1 MANITLRD
9 FYDMVGG
16 NYEDV
21 VGRLIKEDRIVK
33 YLNKFKDSSDYDQMI
48 EAIENKAWETVFRIS
63 HNLKGMCQNLGLDS
77 LARVSSDLCE
87 QVRHG
92 APAVDISTYVE
103 AVADEY
109 AKNIG
114 AIHFLH

>member
-16 NYEDV
+16 SYEDV
-21 VGRLIKEDRIVK
+21 VGRLMKEDR
-33 YLNKFKDSSDYDQMI
+33 M
-48 EAIENKAWETVFRIS
+48 S

-114 AIHFLH
+114 AINLLN